1 MAEEPASPTPE
12 EKPADAA
19 PPAGSPSEATQA
31 VPADALAKTNEEL
44 AEEGVDV
51 APGSDTPTTPDG
63 KPIKKPGGIKALFK
77 KINVYLL
84 GFVIVAVVVAATG
97 VVSYLN
103 NKKVPKTPDVATQQL
118 TTDALKQLAN
128 SDATVGSAAQ
138 TLTVQ
143 GNAIISGQ
151 LLVRKDLNVAGSIK
165 LGGDFTAQNITASGK
180 ANFGDTQINSLQVA
194 QNAALQGTTTVKDL
208 NVAGTTS
215 FGGPVTAAQL
225 TVSKLILSG
234 NGVLQIPNH
243 LSFSGPSPTR
253 SITDAGTLGAG
264 GTVSIN
270 GSDTA
275 GTININTGSGPVAGC
290 FVKITFSLAFTTMPH
305 IIASPFGAG
314 TGSLDWYVTK
324 STTGFSICTLNAAP
338 AGQVMGFDYFV
349 TN

>member
-1 MAEEPASPTPE
+1 MSPLSWPL
-12 EKPADAA
+12 
-19 PPAGSPSEATQA
+19 
-31 VPADALAKTNEEL
+31 LAWS
-44 AEEGVDV
+44 A
-51 APGSDTPTTPDG
+51 
-63 KPIKKPGGIKALFK
+63 
-77 KINVYLL
+77 
-84 GFVIVAVVVAATG
+84 
-97 VVSYLN
+97 YLN

-180 ANFGDTQINSLQVA
+180 TNLADTQINSLQVA
-194 QNAALQGTTTVKDL
+194 QNTTLQGTVTIAKDL
-208 NVAGTTS
+208 NVAGAS
-215 FGGPVTAAQL
+215 ALNGPVTAGQI

-234 NGVLQIPNH
+234 NGTLQIPNH

-290 FVKITFSLAFTTMPH
+290 FVKITFSLAFTAMPH